1 MLKFSKAELRMSTER
16 SLKSPQ
22 AIVENA
28 NILKQYEKVI
38 IHSQSKEGGE
48 FCAPPSFYISTV
60 WYKGK

>member
-48 FCAPPSFYISTV
+48 FCAPPPSI
-60 WYKGK
+60 